1 MHQNYLKI
9 NMKKTETISQSK
21 AKKGIRSTLI
31 GIFTNLI
38 LALIKGI
45 TGAVGNSYAL
55 IADAIESLSDV
66 ITSIVVYSGL
76 RIAAKPPDDNHPYGH
91 GKAEPMTA
99 AVVSIALFI
108 AAAVII
114 IQSINEIITPHKAP
128 AAFTLYVLAGVIF
141 IKEGLF
147 RFVFKVGENIE
158 SGAVKSDAWHHRSD
172 AITSAAVFV
181 GISIA
186 LVGGDGYESADD
198 WSALIA
204 SFIIIFNAY
213 RLFQPAV
220 KELMDSS
227 PSPEIEN
234 KIRTNALLVEGVIAL
249 DKCRIRKMGFDY
261 YVDLDIIVDGEISVR
276 SGHKI
281 AHKVKDQLTKT
292 IPEIANVLVHV
303 EPDDENRLK
312 RLELN

>member
-1 MHQNYLKI
+1 MKI
-9 NMKKTETISQSK
+9 NQSNSQRK
-21 AKKGIRSTLI
+21 VKKGIKSTLV
-31 GIFTNLI
+31 GIFTNLT
-38 LALIKGI
+38 LAFVKGI

-66 ITSIVVYSGL
+66 ITSIIVYSGL
-76 RIAAKPPDDNHPYGH
+76 RIAVKPSDEDHPYGH
-91 GKAEPMTA
+91 GKAEPITA
-99 AVVSIALFI
+99 AVVSIALMI
-108 AAAVII
+108 AAVVII
-114 IQSINEIITPHKAP
+114 IQSIHEIVTPHKAP

-141 IKEGLF
+141 VKEGLF
-147 RFVFKVGENIE
+147 RFVFKVGESIE

-172 AITSAAVFV
+172 AITSGAVFI

-186 LVGGDGYESADD
+186 LIGGDGYESADD

-213 RLFQPAV
+213 RLFKPAV

-227 PSPEIEN
+227 PSPEVQD
-234 KIRTNALLVEGVIAL
+234 KIRTMALKVDGVIAL

-276 SGHKI
+276 TGHDI
-281 AHKVKDQLTKT
+281 AHEVKDRLKKG

-303 EPDDENRLK
+303 EPNDENRLK
-312 RLELN
+312 RLEEN

>member
-1 MHQNYLKI
+1 
-9 NMKKTETISQSK
+9 MKKTETISQSK

-281 AHKVKDQLTKT
+281 AHRVKDQLTKS

>member
-1 MHQNYLKI
+1 
-9 NMKKTETISQSK
+9 MKKTESISQSK

-31 GIFTNLI
+31 GIFTNLL

-114 IQSINEIITPHKAP
+114 IQSIHEIITPHKAP

-234 KIRTNALLVEGVIAL
+234 KIRNNALLVEGVIAL

-261 YVDLDIIVDGEISVR
+261 YVDLDIIVDGEITVR
-276 SGHKI
+276 TGHKI
-281 AHKVKDQLTKT
+281 AHKVKDQLTRSS
-292 IPEIANVLVHV
+292 PEIANVLVHV

>member
-1 MHQNYLKI
+1 
-9 NMKKTETISQSK
+9 MKKTETISQSK

-281 AHKVKDQLTKT
+281 AHKVKDQLTKS

>member
-1 MHQNYLKI
+1 
-9 NMKKTETISQSK
+9 MKKTETISQSK

-128 AAFTLYVLAGVIF
+128 ATFTLYVLAGVIF

-234 KIRTNALLVEGVIAL
+234 KIRTNALLVDGVIAL

-261 YVDLDIIVDGEISVR
+261 YVDLDIIVD
-276 SGHKI
+276 
-281 AHKVKDQLTKT
+281 
-292 IPEIANVLVHV
+292 
-303 EPDDENRLK
+303 
-312 RLELN
+312 

>member
-1 MHQNYLKI
+1 MKI
-9 NMKKTETISQSK
+9 NQSNSQRK
-21 AKKGIRSTLI
+21 VKKGIKSTLV
-31 GIFTNLI
+31 GIFTNLT
-38 LALIKGI
+38 LAFVKGI

-66 ITSIVVYSGL
+66 ITSIIVYSGL
-76 RIAAKPPDDNHPYGH
+76 RIAVKPPDEDHPYGH
-91 GKAEPMTA
+91 GKAEPITA
-99 AVVSIALFI
+99 AVVSIALMI
-108 AAAVII
+108 AAVVII
-114 IQSINEIITPHKAP
+114 IQSIHEIVTPHKAP

-141 IKEGLF
+141 VKEGLF
-147 RFVFKVGENIE
+147 RFVFKVGESIE

-172 AITSAAVFV
+172 AITSGAVFI

-186 LVGGDGYESADD
+186 LIGGDGYESADD

-213 RLFQPAV
+213 RLFKPAV

-227 PSPEIEN
+227 PSPEVQD
-234 KIRTNALLVEGVIAL
+234 KIRTKALKVDGVIAL

-276 SGHKI
+276 TGHDI
-281 AHKVKDQLTKT
+281 AHEVKDRLKKG
-292 IPEIANVLVHV
+292 IPEISNVLVHV
-303 EPDDENRLK
+303 EPNDENRLK
-312 RLELN
+312 RLEEN

>member
-1 MHQNYLKI
+1 
-9 NMKKTETISQSK
+9 MKKTETISQSK

-172 AITSAAVFV
+172 AITSAAVFI

-227 PSPEIEN
+227 PSPEIKN
-234 KIRTNALLVEGVIAL
+234 KIRTNALLVDGVIAL

-276 SGHKI
+276 TGHKI

>member
-1 MHQNYLKI
+1 
-9 NMKKTETISQSK
+9 MKKTESISQSK

-31 GIFTNLI
+31 GIFTNLL

-114 IQSINEIITPHKAP
+114 IQSIHEIITPHKAP

-234 KIRTNALLVEGVIAL
+234 KIRNNALLVEGVIAL

-276 SGHKI
+276 TGHKI
-281 AHKVKDQLTKT
+281 AHKVKDQLTKS

>member
-1 MHQNYLKI
+1 MKI
-9 NMKKTETISQSK
+9 NQSNSQRK
-21 AKKGIRSTLI
+21 VKKGIKSTLV
-31 GIFTNLI
+31 GIFTNLT
-38 LALIKGI
+38 LAFVKGI

-66 ITSIVVYSGL
+66 ITSIIVYSGL
-76 RIAAKPPDDNHPYGH
+76 RIAVKPPDEDHPYGH
-91 GKAEPMTA
+91 GKAEPITA
-99 AVVSIALFI
+99 AVVSIALMI
-108 AAAVII
+108 AAVVII
-114 IQSINEIITPHKAP
+114 IQSIHEIVTPHKAP

-141 IKEGLF
+141 VKEGLF
-147 RFVFKVGENIE
+147 RFVFKVGESIE

-172 AITSAAVFV
+172 AITSGAVFI

-186 LVGGDGYESADD
+186 LIGGDGYESADD

-213 RLFQPAV
+213 RLFNPAV

-227 PSPEIEN
+227 PSPEVQD
-234 KIRTNALLVEGVIAL
+234 KIRTKALKVDGVIAL

-276 SGHKI
+276 TGHDI
-281 AHKVKDQLTKT
+281 AHEVKDRLKKG

-303 EPDDENRLK
+303 EPNDENRLK
-312 RLELN
+312 RLEEN

>member
-1 MHQNYLKI
+1 
-9 NMKKTETISQSK
+9 MKKTETISQSK

-276 SGHKI
+276 TGHKI
-281 AHKVKDQLTKT
+281 AHRVKDQLTKS

>member
-1 MHQNYLKI
+1 MKI
-9 NMKKTETISQSK
+9 NQSNSQRK
-21 AKKGIRSTLI
+21 VKKGIKSTLV
-31 GIFTNLI
+31 GIFTNLT
-38 LALIKGI
+38 LAFVKGI

-66 ITSIVVYSGL
+66 ITSIIVYSGL
-76 RIAAKPPDDNHPYGH
+76 RIAVKPPDEDHPYGH
-91 GKAEPMTA
+91 GKAEPITA
-99 AVVSIALFI
+99 AVVSIALMI
-108 AAAVII
+108 AAVVII
-114 IQSINEIITPHKAP
+114 IQSIHEIVTPHKAP

-141 IKEGLF
+141 VKEGLF
-147 RFVFKVGENIE
+147 RFVFKVGESIE

-172 AITSAAVFV
+172 AITSGAVFI

-186 LVGGDGYESADD
+186 LIGGDGYESADD

-213 RLFQPAV
+213 RLFKPAV

-227 PSPEIEN
+227 PSPEVQD
-234 KIRTNALLVEGVIAL
+234 KIRTMALKVDGVIAL

-276 SGHKI
+276 TGHDI
-281 AHKVKDQLTKT
+281 AHEVKDRLKKG

-303 EPDDENRLK
+303 EPNDENRLK
-312 RLELN
+312 RLEEN

>member
-1 MHQNYLKI
+1 
-9 NMKKTETISQSK
+9 MKKTETISQSK
-21 AKKGIRSTLI
+21 ARKGIRSTLI

-276 SGHKI
+276 TGHKI
-281 AHKVKDQLTKT
+281 AHRVKDQLTKS

>member
-1 MHQNYLKI
+1 
-9 NMKKTETISQSK
+9 MKKTETISQSK

-128 AAFTLYVLAGVIF
+128 ATFTLYVLAGVIF

-234 KIRTNALLVEGVIAL
+234 KIRTNALLVDGVIAL

-276 SGHKI
+276 TGHKI
-281 AHKVKDQLTKT
+281 AHRVKDQLTKS

>member
-1 MHQNYLKI
+1 
-9 NMKKTETISQSK
+9 MKKTETISQSK

-76 RIAAKPPDDNHPYGH
+76 RIAAKPPDHNHPYGH

-281 AHKVKDQLTKT
+281 AHRVKDQLTKS

-312 RLELN
+312 RLEMN

>member
-1 MHQNYLKI
+1 MIRNYLRI

-108 AAAVII
+108 A
-114 IQSINEIITPHKAP
+114 
-128 AAFTLYVLAGVIF
+128 
-141 IKEGLF
+141 
-147 RFVFKVGENIE
+147 
-158 SGAVKSDAWHHRSD
+158 
-172 AITSAAVFV
+172 
-181 GISIA
+181 
-186 LVGGDGYESADD
+186 
-198 WSALIA
+198 
-204 SFIIIFNAY
+204 
-213 RLFQPAV
+213 
-220 KELMDSS
+220 
-227 PSPEIEN
+227 
-234 KIRTNALLVEGVIAL
+234 LLL
-249 DKCRIRKMGFDY
+249 
-261 YVDLDIIVDGEISVR
+261 
-276 SGHKI
+276 
-281 AHKVKDQLTKT
+281 
-292 IPEIANVLVHV
+292 
-303 EPDDENRLK
+303 
-312 RLELN
+312 

>member
-1 MHQNYLKI
+1 
-9 NMKKTETISQSK
+9 MKKTETISQSK

>member
-1 MHQNYLKI
+1 
-9 NMKKTETISQSK
+9 MKKTETISQSK

-276 SGHKI
+276 TGHKI
-281 AHKVKDQLTKT
+281 AHKVKDQLTKS

-312 RLELN
+312 RLEMN

>member
-1 MHQNYLKI
+1 MKI
-9 NMKKTETISQSK
+9 NQSNSQRK
-21 AKKGIRSTLI
+21 VKKGIKSTLV
-31 GIFTNLI
+31 GIFTNLT
-38 LALIKGI
+38 LAFVKGI

-66 ITSIVVYSGL
+66 ITSIIVYSGL
-76 RIAAKPPDDNHPYGH
+76 RIAVKPPDEDHPYGH
-91 GKAEPMTA
+91 GKAEPITA
-99 AVVSIALFI
+99 AVVSIALMI
-108 AAAVII
+108 AAVVII
-114 IQSINEIITPHKAP
+114 IQSIHEIVTPHKAP

-141 IKEGLF
+141 VKEGLF
-147 RFVFKVGENIE
+147 RFVFKVGESIE

-172 AITSAAVFV
+172 AITSGAVFI

-186 LVGGDGYESADD
+186 LIGGDGYESADD

-213 RLFQPAV
+213 RLFKPAV

-227 PSPEIEN
+227 PSPEVQD
-234 KIRTNALLVEGVIAL
+234 KIRTKALKVDGVIAL

-276 SGHKI
+276 TGHDI
-281 AHKVKDQLTKT
+281 AHEVKDRLKKG

-303 EPDDENRLK
+303 EPNDENRLK
-312 RLELN
+312 RLEEN

>member
-1 MHQNYLKI
+1 
-9 NMKKTETISQSK
+9 MKKTETISQSK

-128 AAFTLYVLAGVIF
+128 ATFTLYVLAGVIF

-234 KIRTNALLVEGVIAL
+234 KIRTNALLVDGVIAL

-276 SGHKI
+276 TGHKI
-281 AHKVKDQLTKT
+281 AHRVKDQLTKS

-303 EPDDENRLK
+303 DPDDENRLK

>member
-1 MHQNYLKI
+1 
-9 NMKKTETISQSK
+9 MKKTETISQSK

-108 AAAVII
+108 AAAFII

-281 AHKVKDQLTKT
+281 AHKVKDQLTKS